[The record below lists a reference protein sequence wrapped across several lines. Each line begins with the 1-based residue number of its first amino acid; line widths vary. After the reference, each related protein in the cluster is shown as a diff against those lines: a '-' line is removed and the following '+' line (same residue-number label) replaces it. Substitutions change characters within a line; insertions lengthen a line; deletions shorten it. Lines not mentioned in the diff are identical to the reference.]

1 MSGPASPSAPPR
13 LFDPRR
19 RALRLARGAA
29 RFAEADFLHRRAAEH
44 MAQDLSATLRD
55 FPAAVDVSV
64 HPGVFAAAARN
75 EGLTRIGVVAAIED
89 AAVRAQPASAPLP
102 VADGSADLIVSVLS
116 LHWAD
121 DLPGA
126 LAQIRRALKPDGLF
140 LGALFGGTTLNE
152 LRCVLTEAELEIT
165 GGAQARI
172 SPFADGFDGAS
183 LLQRAGFALPAVDVD
198 RITVRYSGLPAL
210 VRDLRAMGETSAL
223 AGPARP
229 IRRDVLA
236 RAAELYAARHADPD
250 GRLRAT
256 FEVIHLTGWA
266 PHDSQPKP
274 ARRGSA
280 TVRLADALNTRELT
294 GEDDDLIS

>member
-1 MSGPASPSAPPR
+1 MSAPTSPSAPPR

-19 RALRLARGAA
+19 RAARLARAA
-29 RFAEADFLHRRAAEH
+29 RRFPDADFLHRRAAGH
-44 MAQDLSATLRD
+44 MVQDLEFILRD
-55 FPAAVDVSV
+55 FDAAVDVSA
-64 HPGVFAAAARN
+64 HPGLFEAVAR
-75 EGLTRIGVVAAIED
+75 EAGVARLGPVSVIKD
-89 AAVRAQPASAPLP
+89 AAVRAQPAAAPLP
-102 VADGSADLIVSVLS
+102 LADGSADLIVSVLS

-140 LGALFGGTTLNE
+140 LGALFGGVTLNE
-152 LRCVLTEAELEIT
+152 LRGALTEAELEIT

-172 SPFADGFDGAS
+172 SPFADGFDGAA

-198 RITVRYSGLPAL
+198 RLTVRYPDLPAL

-229 IRRDVLA
+229 VRRDVLA
-236 RAAELYAARHADPD
+236 RAAALYAERHADPD
-250 GRLRAT
+250 GRIRAT
-256 FEVIHLTGWA
+256 FEIIHLTGWA
-266 PHDSQPKP
+266 PHASQPKP

-280 TVRLADALNTRELT
+280 TVRLADALNTREIT
-294 GEDDDLIS
+294 GEEGG

>member
-1 MSGPASPSAPPR
+1 MSVPASPSAPPR

-19 RALRLARGAA
+19 RAARLDRAGR
-29 RFAEADFLHRRAAEH
+29 RFADADFLHRRAAEH
-44 MAQDLSATLRD
+44 MAQDLNAILRD
-55 FPAAVDVSV
+55 FPAAVDVSAL
-64 HPGVFAAAARN
+64 PGVFAAAARD
-75 EGLTRIGVVAAIED
+75 EGLARVGAIRGIDDPAA
-89 AAVRAQPASAPLP
+89 RAQPAARPLP
-102 VADGSADLIVSVLS
+102 LNDGSTDLIVSILS

-140 LGALFGGTTLNE
+140 LGALFGGATLNE
-152 LRCVLTEAELEIT
+152 LRGVLTEAELELT
-165 GGAQARI
+165 GGAQARV
-172 SPFADGFDGAS
+172 SPFADGFDGAA

-223 AGPARP
+223 AGPVRP

-236 RAAELYAARHADPD
+236 RAGALYAARHADPD
-250 GRLRAT
+250 GRVRAT
-256 FEVIHLTGWA
+256 FEIIHLTGWA
-266 PHDSQPKP
+266 PHESQPKP

-280 TVRLADALNTRELT
+280 TVRLADALNTREIT
-294 GEDDDLIS
+294 GEEND